1 MTTVREYFNWRENGG
16 GQDCDQ
22 DMAGIAACF
31 ANHCVNQYSE
41 QLCARITEL
50 EAAQTWQPIESAPKD
65 AWVQVLFKEGGM
77 GTERIKKARYY
88 SYGTLRNEE
97 FKGGEDDEWAAE
109 GWYEESSYV
118 SDLVLL
124 IEQDLIAWSFLPT
137 PPKGGAT

>member
-65 AWVQVLFKEGGM
+65 GRRVFVVIEGVDRGVLAFWNGC
-77 GTERIKKARYY
+77 
-88 SYGTLRNEE
+88 
-97 FKGGEDDEWAAE
+97 EWATID
-109 GWYEESSYV
+109 GNDWQGRK
-118 SDLVLL
+118 
-124 IEQDLIAWSFLPT
+124 IKFWMPLPT
-137 PPKGGAT
+137 PPKGDAA

>member
-50 EAAQTWQPIESAPKD
+50 EAAQTWQPIESAPLD
-65 AWVQVLFKEGGM
+65 ETEILMLTEGGNISLSYWCE
-77 GTERIKKARYY
+77 TSERWCDVWSGDVCDTIM
-88 SYGTLRNEE
+88 
-97 FKGGEDDEWAAE
+97 
-109 GWYEESSYV
+109 V
-118 SDLVLL
+118 
-124 IEQDLIAWSFLPT
+124 AWMPLPT
-137 PPKGGAT
+137 PPKEGAA